1 MFGDRRQKK
10 EALCYLV
17 QLGAGWIFGMVMAVL
32 VLSALFERHIYGVSS
47 LFIGFIAGAVPVITK
62 LGNGGIVWVVLAA
75 GLLACKRT
83 RKSGVIL
90 AVALAADVIVCNGIL
105 KNAVQRIRPC
115 DVNTSV
121 DLLIH
126 RPTDFSFPS
135 GHTAESFAAVSAL
148 YFAGEKKLWKPVLF
162 LAVLIA
168 FSRMYLYVHYPTD
181 ILGGMIVGIA
191 MGYLASRVVYCL
203 WRSGNE

>member
-1 MFGDRRQKK
+1 MRLFWACSGSRKEGNNMNIELSILDAIQSIRTPMGD
-10 EALCYLV
+10 V
-17 QLGAGWIFGMVMAVL
+17 VMPL
-32 VLSALFERHIYGVSS
+32 
-47 LFIGFIAGAVPVITK
+47 ITK

-90 AVALAADVIVCNGIL
+90 AAALAADVIVCNGIL

-135 GHTAESFAAVSAL
+135 GHTTESFAAVSAL
-148 YFAGEKKLWKPVLF
+148 YFAGEKKLWKPALF